1 MRTNFALTKSAKLPR
16 LEGRPAFFMQAIA
29 MAKAA
34 LSINLLETKGEPFID
49 KFLRW
54 TLSIGRAIV
63 ILTEVIALSAFVY
76 RFSIDRRIVD
86 LSDEIKQKQLIMGQ
100 LDRPER
106 LYRNLQARLSAAK
119 RLEQSGPTT
128 TRLLNDIIT
137 LAQGRIRFNSLSVS
151 DTTIKING
159 SAPSTAQLNFF
170 IKELREQPKIAKISI
185 DRLDNRTSQ
194 ASIDVT
200 ITAELDM
207 PVKKQAAAPK
217 GEVAL

>member
-1 MRTNFALTKSAKLPR
+1 
-16 LEGRPAFFMQAIA
+16 

-34 LSINLLETKGEPFID
+34 QSINLLQVKGEPFLD

-54 TLSIGRAIV
+54 TLSVGRTIV
-63 ILTEVIALSAFVY
+63 ILTEVIALSAFIY

-106 LYRNLQARLSAAK
+106 LYRNLQARLAEAK
-119 RLEQSGPTT
+119 RLEQSGPATPE
-128 TRLLNDIIT
+128 LLNDIIT
-137 LAQGRIRFNSLSVS
+137 LAQGRILFNSLSVS

-159 SAPSTAQLNFF
+159 STPSTAQLNFF

-200 ITAELDM
+200 ITAELDN
-207 PVKKQAAAPK
+207 PTKKGATAPK
-217 GEVAL
+217 GEVSL